1 MDSLSNLFEQTR
13 SRYAAMPASTR
24 LLSVLLLAVVVAS
37 TCWMLSVYDSQ
48 AQTEILSHLSKT
60 EMRAATSCLE
70 TAGLTGYK
78 VTDQSCLC
86 VPASEK
92 TKYTEVL
99 QRANA
104 VPSASRDQRELDGMS
119 IFVPPSVQEQQT
131 ELRHEQAFEEVLK
144 RRRQIGFAS
153 VEYSEAEST
162 GFGPKQRS
170 CCIQV
175 ESPDKR
181 PIDRF
186 VLATIRETAVSYFA
200 GLTTQDVRVID
211 LNASHTTE
219 AALNPEDQRLLQA
232 KHAWEEHY
240 HAKVSELLASY
251 GPVKVFVDVQL
262 DSLLS
267 KRTQSRKLLASPEP
281 HEDVTVERRVEVTRP
296 KQRMSIESSESLKDS
311 SLPAI
316 ETVTTKR
323 HQFGH
328 EEKVESKQ
336 GLNPK
341 SLHLSVEIPESH
353 YRELYRQQLQQN
365 QMPTTELALNSPTIA
380 ELAGIQREVEQRVE
394 ASLQGLTQHQQD
406 LQVSIQ
412 VQSYVD
418 QAPPEFQPPTTAQL
432 AGFWF
437 MQNQQ
442 TVLLG
447 GLALLMLLF
456 MGKWIRNSRPLQSQA
471 DQTVTPDARVHAS
484 EKTIAK
490 EELAAGVE
498 MQAETA
504 NQAAMPQLKS
514 SLSKL
519 VTDNPENTK
528 AVLNR
533 WLNDAA

>member
-13 SRYAAMPASTR
+13 SRYASMPASTR
-24 LLSVLLLAVVVAS
+24 LLAVLLLAVVVAS
-37 TCWMLSVYDSQ
+37 SCWMLSVYDLQ
-48 AQTEILSHLSKT
+48 AQTELLSHLSQT
-60 EMRAATSCLE
+60 EMRTATTCLE
-70 TAGLTGYK
+70 SAGLTNFK
-78 VTDQSCLC
+78 ITNQSCLC
-86 VPASEK
+86 VPSSEK
-92 TKYTEVL
+92 AKYAEVL
-99 QRANA
+99 QQANA
-104 VPSASRDQRELDGMS
+104 MPSATRDQRELDGMS

-144 RRRQIGFAS
+144 RRQQIGFAS

-200 GLTTQDVRVID
+200 GLKTQDVRVID
-211 LNASHTTE
+211 LNASHTAE
-219 AALNPEDQRLLQA
+219 AVLNPEDQRLLQA

-251 GPVKVFVDVQL
+251 GPVKIFVDVQL
-262 DSLLS
+262 DPLLS
-267 KRTQSRKLLASPEP
+267 KHTESRKLLASPQP
-281 HEDVTVERRVEVTRP
+281 QEDVTIARRVEVTRP
-296 KQRMSIESSESLKDS
+296 KQRISIESTAPLKNKV
-311 SLPAI
+311 LPAI

-323 HQFGH
+323 HHFGH

-365 QMPTTELALNSPTIA
+365 QMPTTELALNLPTIA
-380 ELAGIQREVEQRVE
+380 ELADIQREVERRVE
-394 ASLQGLTQHQQD
+394 ASLQGLTQHQLD

-412 VQSYVD
+412 VQSYLD

-432 AGFWF
+432 AGFWLL
-437 MQNQQ
+437 QNQQ
-442 TVLLG
+442 TLFLG
-447 GLALLMLLF
+447 GLALVILLF
-456 MGKWIRNSRPLQSQA
+456 MGKWIRNSRPMQSRA
-471 DQTVTPDARVHAS
+471 DQTVALNTHDNTS
-484 EKTIAK
+484 EKTIGK
-490 EELAAGVE
+490 GELVAGEAV
-498 MQAETA
+498 QAEPA